1 MVAACIRGESNV
13 DVLRVLHFVFRHV
26 RRQNL
31 FPVSRLQCR
40 DGRPMGMEE
49 EFSAAN
55 HDGWNFQKARKV
67 QVWSMMSGC
76 VGVRKE

>member
-1 MVAACIRGESNV
+1 
-13 DVLRVLHFVFRHV
+13 
-26 RRQNL
+26 
-31 FPVSRLQCR
+31 
-40 DGRPMGMEE
+40 MGMEE